1 MTVILFLVNVVL
13 VAAAFLYLRRKIKK
27 VSLRTAAR
35 LDKIEKEL
43 KSSGSRRKQN
53 KSKNVRSFGV
63 MLTDGSTARF
73 QMPLPDPAKQGP
85 FFALG
90 PHKSGTVLMNG
101 LLEAL
106 CQSSGMPYFDL
117 PGEAFKQGIDASHL
131 KDVGDLFFQRGICF
145 AGFRTA
151 WLGESDLPFPPGGL
165 AMVLLRDPR
174 DMLVSLFF
182 SVAKSHTIPE
192 EGKIRD
198 SMLAARDEAAQTDID
213 SWVIQHAEKLRPK
226 LERWAD
232 WIDRGGIERV
242 RVFRYEDII
251 FNKRAWIRELDN
263 LMGLRSR
270 PEILDEIADRFD
282 IRPDTENEN
291 AHIRSVAPGNYRE
304 KLRPDTILRL
314 NDILHDAAGR
324 LGYQFRSSIPSV

>member
-1 MTVILFLVNVVL
+1 MTVILLLVNVVL
-13 VAAAFLYLRRKIKK
+13 VAATFLYLRRKIKK
-27 VSLRTAAR
+27 VNLRMTAR
-35 LDKIEKEL
+35 LAKIEKEL
-43 KSSGSRRKQN
+43 KKCGQKQARE
-53 KSKNVRSFGV
+53 KSKTERSFKV
-63 MLTDGSTARF
+63 VLTDDSTACF
-73 QMPLPDPAKQGP
+73 QMPLPDPSKNGP

-106 CQSSGMPYFDL
+106 CHSSGMPYFDL

-131 KDVGDLFFQRGICF
+131 KDVGDLFFQKGICF

-182 SVAKSHTIPE
+182 SVAKSHTIPG

-198 SMLAARDEAAQTDID
+198 SMLAARDEAAQSDID
-213 SWVIQHAEKLRPK
+213 TWVVHHAKKMRPK

-232 WIDRGGIERV
+232 WIERGGSERV
-242 RVFRYEDII
+242 RIFRYEDII
-251 FNKRAWIRELDN
+251 FKKRAWIRELDN

-270 PEILDEIADRFD
+270 PEILDAIADRFD

-291 AHIRSVAPGNYRE
+291 AHIRSVAPGNHRE

-314 NDILHDAAGR
+314 NEILHDTAGR
-324 LGYQFRSSIPSV
+324 LGYQLQSSNPAD